1 MDPVNS
7 KVVDKVV
14 SVRIDTVVELLSALN
29 KKITT
34 LDDKITAL
42 GGRVE
47 ALGGCCHKGFIQ
59 VRDACHV
66 FREELAEA
74 AGTMVEESWN

>member
-1 MDPVNS
+1 MDPVIS
-7 KVVDKVV
+7 K
-14 SVRIDTVVELLSALN
+14 RLDTVVELLSLLN

-34 LDDKITAL
+34 LDNKITAL

-66 FREELAEA
+66 FREELSEA